1 VGFYKINGFIPLPYS
16 KSIASDNFV
25 SFPELNYLSIPRFW
39 EQVKR
44 IDVSTL
50 PIKAPAKLVEQT
62 AKLLSSANLIKP
74 EFSKLQK
81 EWEEHQEKIL
91 AEIFKLIPKK
101 EYSDVLD
108 IISTDYPKD
117 SNKDIIK
124 ARITQ
129 LARRAIS
136 VSHVDLMC
144 IERNLKM

>member
-1 VGFYKINGFIPLPYS
+1 MPYNIYAYYNS
-16 KSIASDNFV
+16 H
-25 SFPELNYLSIPRFW
+25 
-39 EQVKR
+39 
-44 IDVSTL
+44 
-50 PIKAPAKLVEQT
+50 VEG
-62 AKLLSSANLIKP
+62 
-74 EFSKLQK
+74 
-81 EWEEHQEKIL
+81 
-91 AEIFKLIPKK
+91 EIFKLIPKK

-124 ARITQ
+124 ARLTQ